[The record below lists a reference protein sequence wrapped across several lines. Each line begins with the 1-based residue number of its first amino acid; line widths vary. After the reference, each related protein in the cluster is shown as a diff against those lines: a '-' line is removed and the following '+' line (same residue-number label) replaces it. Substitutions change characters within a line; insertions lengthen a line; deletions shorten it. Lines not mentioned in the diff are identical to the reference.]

1 LKRLTSPP
9 TVRRFEIDAAILVGG
24 QGRRLGGQDKSRL
37 EIDGVTVLD
46 RLLAVL
52 DAVPARVMLVGGPA
66 DRAWPDGVQPVPD
79 AKAGLGPLGGIHAAL
94 THATGDRALIL
105 ACDMPF
111 LTAPFLAWLAGQGRE
126 ADVTVPRDAR
136 GTHPLCAVWA
146 TTALPVVERLLDRG
160 VRKVGTALD
169 ALRVQVVE
177 GATLEAFDPDGWLLH
192 NINTADDY
200 QRALARR

>member
-1 LKRLTSPP
+1 MKRLTSPP
-9 TVRRFEIDAAILVGG
+9 SLRHFEIDAAILVGG
-24 QGRRLGGQDKSRL
+24 RGRRLGGRDKSGL
-37 EIDGVTVLD
+37 VIDGVTVLD

-52 DAVPARVMLVGGPA
+52 PAVPATVMLVGGPGEHT
-66 DRAWPDGVQPVPD
+66 WPAGVRVVPD
-79 AKAGLGPLGGIHAAL
+79 AEPGLGPLGGIHAAL
-94 THATGDRALIL
+94 THITGDRALIL

-111 LTAPFLAWLAGQGRE
+111 LTAPFLAWLAGQSRE

-136 GTHPLCAVWA
+136 GMHPLCAVWA
-146 TTALPVVERLLDRG
+146 TTAMPVVGQLLDRG

-177 GATLEAFDPDGWLLH
+177 GTTLEAFDPDGWLLH
-192 NINTADDY
+192 NINTPDDY

>member
-111 LTAPFLAWLAGQGRE
+111 LTAPFLAWLAVQGRE

-136 GTHPLCAVWA
+136 GMHPLCAVWA

>member
-1 LKRLTSPP
+1 
-9 TVRRFEIDAAILVGG
+9 
-24 QGRRLGGQDKSRL
+24 
-37 EIDGVTVLD
+37 VLD

-52 DAVPARVMLVGGPA
+52 EAVPARVMLVGGPA

-136 GTHPLCAVWA
+136 GMHPLCAVWA
-146 TTALPVVERLLDRG
+146 TTALPVVGRLLDRG
-160 VRKVGTALD
+160 VRKVGTALE

-177 GATLEAFDPDGWLLH
+177 GTTLEAFDPDGWLLH